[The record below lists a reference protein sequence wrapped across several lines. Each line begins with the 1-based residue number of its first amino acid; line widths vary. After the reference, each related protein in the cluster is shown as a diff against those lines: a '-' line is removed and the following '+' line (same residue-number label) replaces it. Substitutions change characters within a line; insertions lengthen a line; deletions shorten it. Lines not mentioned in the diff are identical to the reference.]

1 MALNPYA
8 IMHVVLSHL
17 KAQGKLTHV
26 RIGLPKQP
34 PTGEL
39 TVAIV
44 MDGIRTPELVLDARV
59 LVYDLMVH
67 VFRSFLD
74 DGAQTE
80 LEVARVVG
88 EITEA
93 FAGDFTLGGNV
104 RNIDFAGQY
113 GRSVEVNWDYL
124 AFGDVQF
131 RAVAISLPLIVDP
144 AAELVA

>member
-1 MALNPYA
+1 
-8 IMHVVLSHL
+8 MHVVLSHL

-59 LVYDLMVH
+59 LVYDLVIH

-74 DGAQTE
+74 DGTQTE

-93 FAGDFTLGGNV
+93 FAGDFTLGGNI
-104 RNIDFAGQY
+104 RNVDLAGQY
-113 GRSVEVNWDYL
+113 GRSVDVDFDWLVFD
-124 AFGDVQF
+124 GVQF
-131 RAVAISLPLIVDP
+131 RAAIISLPLIVDP